1 MIRLVM
7 ALVLVHACAAVI
19 VNPRTGEVG
28 NRDFLKG
35 RTFAPAPVT
44 QAPVNPH
51 AKQYKVKEEPQE
63 PTTYRPPA
71 FYVDPRTKQLVNF
84 KWLDKERL
92 VLPSKWSS
100 NANSLDHLTRG
111 HIKQQYQYIYF
122 YY

>member
-1 MIRLVM
+1 M
-7 ALVLVHACAAVI
+7 AVI

-35 RTFAPAPVT
+35 RTFAPARVT
-44 QAPVNPH
+44 PAPINPH

-63 PTTYRPPA
+63 ATTQRAPA
-71 FYVDPRTKQLVNF
+71 FYVDPRTKQLYNF

-92 VLPSKWSS
+92 VLPTKWSS
-100 NANSLDHLTRG
+100 SVNSLDHLTRG
-111 HIKQQYQYIYF
+111 RVKQQYQYIYF